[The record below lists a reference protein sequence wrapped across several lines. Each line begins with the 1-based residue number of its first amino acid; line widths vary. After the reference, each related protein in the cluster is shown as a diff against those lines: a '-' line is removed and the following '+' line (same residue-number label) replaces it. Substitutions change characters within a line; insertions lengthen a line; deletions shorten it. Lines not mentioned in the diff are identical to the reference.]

1 MSNQLDEMWRSARL
15 SIRKRWHELRGEKY
29 FLRHIDGVCY
39 LLDKDNNVDRRVDA
53 FGMYEPEQ
61 MSTLLGLMERLQ
73 PQQFLDVGA
82 HWGLYSIQ
90 VAMRPALSATQI
102 TAFEPDSVNRAQL
115 FGNLFV
121 NRIENVTVLPVGLS
135 DRDGSASFQ
144 RKGEH
149 NRGASRIAEGG
160 AGQIEI
166 RRLDALI
173 KAQGQRIAVKIDVE
187 GHELQALAGMRE
199 LLDRNECL
207 VQIECYQ
214 PDARQLLDMAFGSS
228 YRHVR
233 TIASDWYYSNS
244 AALT

>member
-1 MSNQLDEMWRSARL
+1 MTEVWRSARL

-29 FLRHIDGVCY
+29 FLRRINGVCY

-73 PQQFLDVGA
+73 PQQFLDIGA

-90 VAMRPALSATQI
+90 VAMQPSLVTTQI
-102 TAFEPDSVNRAQL
+102 TAFEPDPINRAQL

-121 NRIENVTVLPVGLS
+121 NRIERVKVLPVGLS
-135 DRDGSASFQ
+135 DKDGAASFQ
-144 RKGEH
+144 RKGDH
-149 NRGASRIAEGG
+149 NRGASRIAEE
-160 AGQIEI
+160 GQGEIEV
-166 RRLDALI
+166 RRVDALI
-173 KAQGQRIAVKIDVE
+173 TSKGERIAVKIDVE

-199 LLDRNECL
+199 LLEGNECL
-207 VQIECYQ
+207 VQIECYR
-214 PDARQLLDMAFGSS
+214 PDARRVLDEAFGSK
-228 YRHVR
+228 YRHIQ

-244 AALT
+244 LALI